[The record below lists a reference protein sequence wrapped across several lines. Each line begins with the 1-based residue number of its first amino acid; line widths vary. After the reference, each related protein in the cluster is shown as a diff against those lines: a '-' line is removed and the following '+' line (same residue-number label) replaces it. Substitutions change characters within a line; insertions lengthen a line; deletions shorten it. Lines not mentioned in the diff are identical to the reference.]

1 VTIRHLGLVT
11 ILFAFACGPDIA
23 TQRDSS
29 VPMPAHPSWAW
40 GVRDTIS
47 HYELDPAAQN
57 PMLHQHVQAAIES
70 SLGKDGWK
78 RVDDPSQANVIVT
91 YHIGL
96 KRDVQY
102 QTTTTT
108 SGGASP
114 YWGGYGW
121 GYYGAPT
128 FASSTTTPYEY
139 KQGGLLVIVRDR
151 ASGKVAWQGLFKKEV
166 QETARISQENVQR
179 AVDDL
184 LRDLK

>member
-1 VTIRHLGLVT
+1 MIRYLALAA
-11 ILFAFACGPDIA
+11 ILFTTACGPDIT

-29 VPMPAHPSWAW
+29 VPMPAKPTWAW
-40 GVRDTIS
+40 GVRDTVS

-57 PMLHQHVQAAIES
+57 PMLHQHVQAAIEDK
-70 SLGKDGWK
+70 LTRDGWK
-78 RVDDPSQANVIVT
+78 KVDDPSQAAVLVT
-91 YHIGL
+91 YHIGI
-96 KRDVQY
+96 KREVGY

-108 SGGASP
+108 SGAPSP

-121 GYYGAPT
+121 GYYGAPSFST
-128 FASSTTTPYEY
+128 STTTPYDY

-166 QETARISQENVQR
+166 TETARVSQENVQR
-179 AVDDL
+179 AVNDL

>member
-1 VTIRHLGLVT
+1 MTRHLAALT
-11 ILFAFACGPDIA
+11 ILFALACGPDIN
-23 TQRDSS
+23 TQRDTS
-29 VPMPAHPSWAW
+29 VPFPKRPSWAW
-40 GVRDTIS
+40 GTRDTIS

-57 PMLHQHVQAAIES
+57 PMLHQHVQVAIENT
-70 SLGKDGWK
+70 LQRDGWTK
-78 RVDDPSQANVIVT
+78 VDDPAQANVIVT
-91 YHIGL
+91 YHIGI
-96 KRDVQY
+96 KRETQLL
-102 QTTTTT
+102 TTTTT

-121 GYYGAPT
+121 GYYGAPSFST
-128 FASSTTTPYEY
+128 STTTPYEY

-166 QETARISQENVQR
+166 TETARVSVENVQR

>member
-1 VTIRHLGLVT
+1 MTRHLAALT
-11 ILFAFACGPDIA
+11 ILFAFACGPDIN
-23 TQRDSS
+23 TQRDTS
-29 VPMPAHPSWAW
+29 VPLPKLPSWAW
-40 GVRDTIS
+40 GTRDTIS

-57 PMLHQHVQAAIES
+57 PMLHQHVQAAIENT
-70 SLGKDGWK
+70 LQRDGWK
-78 RVDDPSQANVIVT
+78 RVDDPAQANVIVT
-91 YHIGL
+91 YHIGI
-96 KRDVQY
+96 KRETQLV
-102 QTTTTT
+102 TTTTT

-121 GYYGAPT
+121 GYYGAPS
-128 FASSTTTPYEY
+128 FSTSTSTPYEY

-166 QETARISQENVQR
+166 TETARVSQENVQR

>member
-1 VTIRHLGLVT
+1 MTRHLAALT
-11 ILFAFACGPDIA
+11 ILFAFACGPDIN
-23 TQRDSS
+23 TQRDTS
-29 VPMPAHPSWAW
+29 VPFPKRPSWAW
-40 GVRDTIS
+40 GTRDTIS

-57 PMLHQHVQAAIES
+57 PMLHQHVQVAIENT
-70 SLGKDGWK
+70 LQRDGWTK
-78 RVDDPSQANVIVT
+78 VDDPAQANVIVT
-91 YHIGL
+91 YHIGI
-96 KRDVQY
+96 KRETQLL
-102 QTTTTT
+102 TTTTT

-121 GYYGAPT
+121 GYYGAPSFST
-128 FASSTTTPYEY
+128 STTTPYEY

-166 QETARISQENVQR
+166 TETARVSVENVQR

>member
-1 VTIRHLGLVT
+1 MTRHLALLT
-11 ILFAFACGPDIA
+11 ILFAAACGPDIM

-29 VPMPAHPSWAW
+29 VPFPRQPSWAW

-57 PMLHQHVQAAIES
+57 PLLHQHVQAAIES
-70 SLGKDGWK
+70 SLQRDGWK
-78 RVDDPSQANVIVT
+78 RVDDPAQANVLVT
-91 YHIGL
+91 YHIGI
-96 KRDVQY
+96 KRETQLM
-102 QTTTTT
+102 TTTTT
-108 SGGASP
+108 SGAPSP

-121 GYYGAPT
+121 GYYGAPSFST
-128 FASSTTTPYEY
+128 STTTPYEY

-151 ASGKVAWQGLFKKEV
+151 SSGKVAWQGLFKKEV
-166 QETARISQENVQR
+166 TETARVSQENVQR